1 MSSQLQLSVEIRFVK
16 FFGHIYVSKIR
27 VISRLSSFKDR
38 SHFLSISSAE
48 MKNQIFQKCLYV
60 VVPYRYFGIRES
72 LLMEKYSHW
81 LSQPYLC
88 DFVFSNHSN
97 HLEFQVILCEIPS
110 EIISADTVAPT
121 SQSTWTFP
129 ETIKIQNNYHENT
142 FLPQTTKICS
152 LGISH
157 GITWNSKWNA
167 N

>member
-1 MSSQLQLSVEIRFVK
+1 
-16 FFGHIYVSKIR
+16 
-27 VISRLSSFKDR
+27 
-38 SHFLSISSAE
+38 
-48 MKNQIFQKCLYV
+48 MKNRVFPKCLYV
-60 VVPYRYFGIRES
+60 VVPYRYFGVREPLS
-72 LLMEKYSHW
+72 MEKYPHW

-88 DFVFSNHSN
+88 DFVFSNHSF

-157 GITWNSKWNA
+157 GITWNSKWNEMMSGGRVVHTVLPHITEHLHLPGEHK
-167 N
+167 NSK